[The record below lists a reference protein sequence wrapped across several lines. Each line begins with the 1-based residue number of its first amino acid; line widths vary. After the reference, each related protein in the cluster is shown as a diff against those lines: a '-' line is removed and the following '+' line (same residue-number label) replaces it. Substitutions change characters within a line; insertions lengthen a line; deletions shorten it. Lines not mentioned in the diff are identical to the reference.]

1 MLGGRGSPHTIHE
14 QGTMDQGSVGHLIVI
29 HLEKHNASSSIQSS
43 DFVNASLRAQSLKAL
58 KCLGYL

>member
-1 MLGGRGSPHTIHE
+1 MAGG
-14 QGTMDQGSVGHLIVI
+14 QGAFDPDSF
-29 HLEKHNASSSIQSS
+29 EKNNASSSIQSS